1 MNVASSIILKELLR
15 FVTDSHRWHNATEVE
30 RESLKKPRSVGAG
43 FGLSVGLVAMLQ
55 IVVILNGLHGFNA
68 MLGGSLLRTGVI
80 DQVSRKSMKLSTRA
94 RVKQTN
100 GRITTAITGDA
111 AFIDNG
117 AYSLIDVI
125 VEPIA
130 ILAGFALLLY
140 NLRVSALVGIGVLL
154 ASSPILAALFN
165 KLVGSRQAQ
174 MALIDKRVRL
184 LSEVLKSIRQI
195 KIYAYEAFFG
205 ERIIQIREK
214 ELSRLKINVLNRR

>member
-1 MNVASSIILKELLR
+1 MNVASSVVLKELLR
-15 FVTDSHRWHNATEVE
+15 FATDSHRWHNATDLE
-30 RESLKKPRSVGAG
+30 RESLKRPRSVGAG
-43 FGLSVGLVAMLQ
+43 FGLAVGLVVMLQ
-55 IVVILNGLHGFNA
+55 TIIVLNGVHGFNA

-80 DQVSRKSMKLSTRA
+80 DQVSRKSMRLSTRA

-117 AYSLIDVI
+117 AYALIDVI

-184 LSEVLKSIRQI
+184 LSEVYQADQNLRLRGVLRR
-195 KIYAYEAFFG
+195 ENHPDPG
-205 ERIIQIREK
+205 EGA
-214 ELSRLKINVLNRR
+214 

>member
-1 MNVASSIILKELLR
+1 MLKELLR
-15 FVTDSHRWHNATEVE
+15 FVTDSHRWHNATDLE
-30 RESLKKPRSVGAG
+30 RESLDRPRSVGAG
-43 FGLSVGLVAMLQ
+43 FGLAVGLVAMLQ
-55 IVVILNGLHGFNA
+55 TAIMLNGIYGFNA

-80 DQVSRKSMKLSTRA
+80 DQISRKLMRLSTRA
-94 RVKQTN
+94 RIKQTN

-117 AYSLIDVI
+117 VYAFVDVI

-130 ILAGFALLLY
+130 ILAGFALLIY
-140 NLRVSALVGIGVLL
+140 NLRLSALVGIGVLL

-184 LSEVLKSIRQI
+184 LSEILKSIRQI

>member
-1 MNVASSIILKELLR
+1 MLKELLR
-15 FVTDSHRWHNATEVE
+15 FVTDSHRWHNATDLE
-30 RESLKKPRSVGAG
+30 RESLDRPRSVGAG
-43 FGLSVGLVAMLQ
+43 FGLAVGLVAMLQ
-55 IVVILNGLHGFNA
+55 TAIMLNGIYGFNA

-80 DQVSRKSMKLSTRA
+80 DQISRKLMRLSTRA
-94 RVKQTN
+94 RIKQTN

-117 AYSLIDVI
+117 VYAFVDVI

-130 ILAGFALLLY
+130 ILAGFALLIY
-140 NLRVSALVGIGVLL
+140 NLRLSALVGIGVLL

-165 KLVGSRQAQ
+165 KLVGSRQDQ